1 MTITDGGS
9 GYDGVPIPTI
19 SFAST
24 LPRVQEI
31 GRTWTRRFG
40 VNPSTNYAAV
50 ARSRQGLFVAVGNTS
65 GINTSADG
73 ILWNNTSNTTTFGDL
88 KGVVGM
94 TTHLV
99 VVGASGTCGFSTNS
113 GVTFSPSKTLRRRNV
128 FPLVFFDDI
137 TVTQNINAVEM
148 GQSIGVAVG
157 AGGTIMFTQVGR
169 AGFGTAFEVTQKF
182 SNENLNGVG
191 ANNNVFVIV
200 GDNGTILR
208 SPNGQNYVGVTT
220 TAVST
225 KLNDVKYADNQW
237 IAVGAAGSIIRS
249 TDNGLNWSVVS
260 AGGTFELNAVG
271 YANSVWVAV
280 GQDGG
285 VKNSKDGQFWF
296 EKSVG
301 VSTDFFGLTFG
312 DDKFVAVGLDTS
324 IYSSSFEFVSVAG
337 TATVS
342 AAEHS

>member
-1 MTITDGGS
+1 
-9 GYDGVPIPTI
+9 
-19 SFAST
+19 
-24 LPRVQEI
+24 
-31 GRTWTRRFG
+31 
-40 VNPSTNYAAV
+40 
-50 ARSRQGLFVAVGNTS
+50 
-65 GINTSADG
+65 
-73 ILWNNTSNTTTFGDL
+73 
-88 KGVVGM
+88 
-94 TTHLV
+94 
-99 VVGASGTCGFSTNS
+99 
-113 GVTFSPSKTLRRRNV
+113 
-128 FPLVFFDDI
+128 
-137 TVTQNINAVEM
+137 
-148 GQSIGVAVG
+148 
-157 AGGTIMFTQVGR
+157 MFTQVGR

-312 DDKFVAVGLDTS
+312 DDKFVGCWS
-324 IYSSSFEFVSVAG
+324 
-337 TATVS
+337 
-342 AAEHS
+342 